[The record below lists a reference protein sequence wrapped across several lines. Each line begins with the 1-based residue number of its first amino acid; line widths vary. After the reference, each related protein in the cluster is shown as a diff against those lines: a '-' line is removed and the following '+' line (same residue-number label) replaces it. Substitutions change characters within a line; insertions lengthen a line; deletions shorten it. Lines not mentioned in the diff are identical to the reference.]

1 MPLPRLIPHGK
12 FCRTVVVLNAT
23 WGARDR
29 RRRKSYSNGFGKRA
43 GIRARLREVSMRH
56 IVGLL
61 SVMLTCFAL
70 TTLHAAAAS
79 IEGSW
84 IGSGTVSRRA
94 NVDRVQCR
102 VRYTKSSENDYATSS
117 VCTTEHGRYE
127 ISGHVTNIGG
137 NRYQGTVTSG
147 NETGRVTMVHRGNQ
161 QSVTVTSPSG
171 SAKLTLSRR

>member
-1 MPLPRLIPHGK
+1 
-12 FCRTVVVLNAT
+12 
-23 WGARDR
+23 
-29 RRRKSYSNGFGKRA
+29 
-43 GIRARLREVSMRH
+43 MRY

-61 SVMLTCFAL
+61 SLMLTCVAL
-70 TTLHAAAAS
+70 STLALAATS

-84 IGSGTVSRRA
+84 IGSGTVSHRS

-102 VRYTKSSENDYATSS
+102 VRYKKSSETSS
-117 VCTTEHGRYE
+117 VCTTENGRYE

-147 NETGRVTMVHRGNQ
+147 NETGRVIIVHRGDQ

-171 SAKLTLSRR
+171 SATLTLSRR

>member
-1 MPLPRLIPHGK
+1 
-12 FCRTVVVLNAT
+12 
-23 WGARDR
+23 
-29 RRRKSYSNGFGKRA
+29 
-43 GIRARLREVSMRH
+43 MRY

-61 SVMLTCFAL
+61 SLMLTCVAL
-70 TTLHAAAAS
+70 STLAVAATS

-84 IGSGTVSRRA
+84 IGSGTVSHRG

-102 VRYTKSSENDYATSS
+102 VRYTKSSENSYATSS
-117 VCTTEHGRYE
+117 VCTTENGRYDV
-127 ISGHVTNIGG
+127 SGHVTNIGG

-147 NETGRVTMVHRGNQ
+147 NETGRVIVVHRGDQ

>member
-1 MPLPRLIPHGK
+1 
-12 FCRTVVVLNAT
+12 
-23 WGARDR
+23 
-29 RRRKSYSNGFGKRA
+29 
-43 GIRARLREVSMRH
+43 MRYV
-56 IVGLL
+56 IGLL
-61 SVMLTCFAL
+61 LLMLTCVAPS
-70 TTLHAAAAS
+70 TLAVAVTS

-84 IGSGTVSRRA
+84 IGSGTVSRGA

-102 VRYTKSSENDYATSS
+102 VRYTKSSEKTYATSS
-117 VCTTEHGRYE
+117 VCTTENGRYE

-147 NETGRVTMVHRGNQ
+147 NETGRVIMVLRGDQ

>member
-1 MPLPRLIPHGK
+1 MVSEKGPALGH
-12 FCRTVVVLNAT
+12 
-23 WGARDR
+23 
-29 RRRKSYSNGFGKRA
+29 GFGE
-43 GIRARLREVSMRH
+43 LSMHH

-84 IGSGTVSRRA
+84 IGSGTVSHRG

-102 VRYTKSSENDYATSS
+102 VRYTKSSKNSYATSS
-117 VCTTEHGRYE
+117 VCTTENGRYE
-127 ISGHVTNIGG
+127 VSGHVTTIGG
-137 NRYQGTVTSG
+137 HRYQG
-147 NETGRVTMVHRGNQ
+147 
-161 QSVTVTSPSG
+161 SG

>member
-1 MPLPRLIPHGK
+1 MVSEKGPALGH
-12 FCRTVVVLNAT
+12 
-23 WGARDR
+23 
-29 RRRKSYSNGFGKRA
+29 GFGE
-43 GIRARLREVSMRH
+43 LSMRH

-84 IGSGTVSRRA
+84 IGSGTVSHRG

-102 VRYTKSSENDYATSS
+102 VRYTKSSKNSYATSS
-117 VCTTEHGRYE
+117 VCTTENGRYDV
-127 ISGHVTNIGG
+127 SGHVTNIGG

-147 NETGRVTMVHRGNQ
+147 NETGRVIMVHRGDR

>member
-1 MPLPRLIPHGK
+1 MTPEERS
-12 FCRTVVVLNAT
+12 
-23 WGARDR
+23 D
-29 RRRKSYSNGFGKRA
+29 FG
-43 GIRARLREVSMRH
+43 ECSMRH

-61 SVMLTCFAL
+61 SLMLTCVAL
-70 TTLHAAAAS
+70 STLAVAASS

-84 IGSGTVSRRA
+84 IGSGTVSRRG

-102 VRYTKSSENDYATSS
+102 VRYSKSTQNSYATLS
-117 VCTTEHGRYE
+117 VCTTENGRYE
-127 ISGHVTNIGG
+127 ISGHVTKLGG

-147 NETGRVTMVHRGNQ
+147 NETGRVIMVHSGDR

>member
-1 MPLPRLIPHGK
+1 
-12 FCRTVVVLNAT
+12 
-23 WGARDR
+23 
-29 RRRKSYSNGFGKRA
+29 
-43 GIRARLREVSMRH
+43 MRYV
-56 IVGLL
+56 IGLL
-61 SVMLTCFAL
+61 LLMLTCVAPSIL
-70 TTLHAAAAS
+70 AVAVTS

-84 IGSGTVSRRA
+84 IGSGTVSRGT

-102 VRYTKSSENDYATSS
+102 VRYTKSSEKTYATSS
-117 VCTTEHGRYE
+117 VCTTENGRYE

-147 NETGRVTMVHRGNQ
+147 NETGRVIMVHRADR